1 MTKKTY
7 IQPVM
12 TVVRLQQPHILLTI
26 SDTEVIGLDDSTD
39 LILDENGEIPG
50 NAWKEKKKKN
60 LYV

>member
-26 SDTEVIGLDDSTD
+26 SNTEVQGLDNPND
-39 LILDENGEIPG
+39 LALDENGETPG
-50 NAWKEKKKKN
+50 NAW
-60 LYV
+60 